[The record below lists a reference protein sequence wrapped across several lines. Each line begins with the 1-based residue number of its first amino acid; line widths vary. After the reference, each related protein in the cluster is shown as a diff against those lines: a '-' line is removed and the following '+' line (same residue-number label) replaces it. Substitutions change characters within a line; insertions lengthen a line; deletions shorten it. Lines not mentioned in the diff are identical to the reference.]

1 MPHASPRIRCL
12 VTGAEG
18 FLGCHLAEFLVAKG
32 LTVYGTV
39 QGDTRNL
46 DHIKDRLALLPCDV
60 ADRQRVNEVALETKP
75 DVVFHLAAQSL
86 PVLSWQDPETTFRV
100 NVMGTLHLLEAIRRA
115 GLDSVVVVAG
125 SSAEYSIRG
134 QDEMPIKESRELRPT
149 SPYGV
154 SKVAVDLLSRFYWQT
169 YGMKV
174 IRARPFFV
182 IGPRKASDVCSDFAR
197 GIVEVEKGRSDR
209 LRVGNLEAV
218 RDFLDVRDAV
228 RALWLLAEKGTPGA
242 VYNVCS
248 GVGHSVREVLDI
260 LISLATRPIPV
271 EPDPTR
277 LRTADE
283 PVVIGDNG
291 RLRALGWKPEIP
303 LDRALGAVL
312 DYWRD
317 HRPTSL
323 G

>member
-1 MPHASPRIRCL
+1 MRRCL
-12 VTGAEG
+12 ITGAEG

-32 LTVYGTV
+32 LTVCGTV

-46 DHIKDRLALLPCDV
+46 DHIKDKLALLPCDIV
-60 ADRQRVNEVALETKP
+60 DRQRVKEVALETKP

-125 SSAEYSIRG
+125 SSAEYGISG
-134 QDEMPIKESRELRPT
+134 QDEMPIKESRELQPT

-154 SKVAVDLLSRFYWQT
+154 SKVAVDLLSRFYRQT

-218 RDFLDVRDAV
+218 RDLIDVRDAV
-228 RALWLLAEKGTPGA
+228 RALWLLADKATPGE

-248 GVGHSVREVLDI
+248 GVGHRVREVLDL
-260 LISLATRPIPV
+260 LITLSGNESRYRVVPDKMRPYDAAV
-271 EPDPTR
+271 C
-277 LRTADE
+277 
-283 PVVIGDNG
+283 IGDN
-291 RLRALGWKPEIP
+291 LKLKALGWEPQIP
-303 LDRALGAVL
+303 LERTLADVL
-312 DYWRD
+312 DYWR
-317 HRPTSL
+317 
-323 G
+323 GVE

>member
-1 MPHASPRIRCL
+1 MKRCL
-12 VTGAEG
+12 ITGAEG

-46 DHIKDRLALLPCDV
+46 DHIKDELALLPCDV

-115 GLDSVVVVAG
+115 SLDSVVVVAG
-125 SSAEYSIRG
+125 SSAEYGIRG

-174 IRARPFFV
+174 IRIRPFFIV
-182 IGPRKASDVCSDFAR
+182 GPRKTGDVCSDFVR
-197 GIVEVEKGRSDR
+197 GIVEIEEGQRDA
-209 LRVGNLEAV
+209 LTVGNLETV

-228 RALWLLAEKGTPGA
+228 RAFWLLAEKGLPGE

-248 GVGHSVREVLDI
+248 GVGHEVQEVLDI
-260 LISLATRPIPV
+260 LVSMADRPMPV
-271 EPDPTR
+271 EYDPQR
-277 LRTADE
+277 MRPSDE
-283 PVVIGDNG
+283 PVVVGDNSK
-291 RLRALGWKPEIP
+291 LCALGWKPQIP
-303 LDRALGAVL
+303 LEETLAGILNFWRTCAVAA
-312 DYWRD
+312 DA
-317 HRPTSL
+317 
-323 G
+323 